1 MIDGETLALLQSRL
15 ARAAA
20 SVLEATRVAAFDPAL
35 AAGGAVGAA
44 ICLLDREPP
53 RLVAVA
59 EEGLLLAG
67 PLAPGLAVAL
77 LPHLRGPGDVVAAG
91 DPRLGL
97 APGEIA
103 MLQGVY
109 LDGEP
114 VGVVLSLARHDAL
127 ATTLV
132 LTPLRLLAAGEPDP
146 SLLALVAANSR
157 RPAWLRGDLLAQA
170 AGLAPAVLALER
182 LARAGGL
189 VEGSAHLA
197 AAAERAARAVLR
209 GCLESI
215 PAYTPVAP
223 AASGQPGA
231 ETPSRARRAGHPG
244 QDAPG
249 GLRPRGGP
257 VQSATGEV
265 RSASDR
271 GESSSR
277 PPRGSVTV
285 VEPEEAPAPRLR
297 LTLVPDDAGGL
308 VLDFAGSDL
317 YQPGTPALTAPRTVA
332 LARLAVAQ
340 ALPEVPLG
348 SGLLAVVEVRVPQGS
363 VLDPGLPP
371 EAGPLV
377 PTGPGGALPGA
388 GGAPGGDAALA
399 QRLVDLT
406 QRALARLTPARA
418 LAGHGDGGTLV
429 VEAPD
434 RPGRP
439 GWRCRLP
446 LGAGAGASVGADGLP
461 SVPPALAAEPAP
473 SIEAVEAA
481 YPLRITR
488 YALREGSA
496 GPGRYRGGPG
506 SEVEVELLP
515 EGQSPG
521 VTWRWEGPAG
531 VAPPGILGGG
541 AGAPGEAR
549 IEGGRLIVRT
559 AGGGGY
565 GNPYERAIRLVVED
579 VTAGVVSPA
588 EAKRAYGVALRPRPA
603 PAAQQAPAGGREEA
617 GQPAGRTRTRAGIAR
632 EETGAGAGIAWDV
645 DDERTYRIRN
655 FVFTNLAVEDL

>member
-1 MIDGETLALLQSRL
+1 MIDGETLALLESRL

-20 SVLEATRVAAFDPAL
+20 AVLEATCAAAFDPVL

-44 ICLLDREPP
+44 ICLLDRDGPP
-53 RLVAVA
+53 RLAAAA
-59 EEGLLLAG
+59 EGGLPLAG
-67 PLAPGLAVAL
+67 PLAPGLVAAL

-97 APGEIA
+97 VPGEVA

-109 LDGEP
+109 VDGAP
-114 VGVVLSLARHDAL
+114 VGAVLSLARHDAL
-127 ATTLV
+127 AETFV

-146 SLLALVAANSR
+146 SLLALIAANGR
-157 RPAWLRGDLLAQA
+157 RPPTLRGDLLAQA
-170 AGLAPAVLALER
+170 AGLAPAVLAVEE

-197 AAAERAARAVLR
+197 AAAERAARTALR
-209 GCLESI
+209 GRPPGGRDS
-215 PAYTPVAP
+215 AGAP
-223 AASGQPGA
+223 ARRPSPPDPPAVAQSLPEAEGSRGRPGEPGRPAGPEVA
-231 ETPSRARRAGHPG
+231 EWK
-244 QDAPG
+244 
-249 GLRPRGGP
+249 GP
-257 VQSATGEV
+257 
-265 RSASDR
+265 
-271 GESSSR
+271 
-277 PPRGSVTV
+277 PVTAA
-285 VEPEEAPAPRLR
+285 EPEEAPAPRLR
-297 LTLVPDDAGGL
+297 LALVPDGAGGV

-317 YQPGTPALTAPRTVA
+317 YQPGAPALAAPRAVA
-332 LARLAVAQ
+332 LARLAVAH
-340 ALPEVPLG
+340 ALPEVPLN
-348 SGLLAVVEVRVPQGS
+348 SGLLAAVEVRLAPGS
-363 VLDPGLPP
+363 VLDPALPP
-371 EAGPLV
+371 EAGPL
-377 PTGPGGALPGA
+377 ASAA
-388 GGAPGGDAALA
+388 GTGAPGGDAALA

-406 QRALARLTPARA
+406 HQALARLVPARA

-461 SVPPALAAEPAP
+461 NVPPALAAEPAP

-481 YPLRITR
+481 FPLRITR
-488 YALREGSA
+488 LALREGSA

-506 SEVEVELLP
+506 VEIEVELLP
-515 EGQSPG
+515 GGRGPG
-521 VTWRWEGPAG
+521 VAWRWEGPAG

-549 IEGGRLIVRT
+549 AEGSRLVVRT

-565 GNPYERAIRLVVED
+565 GNPYERAIRRVVED
-579 VTAGVVSPA
+579 VAAGLVGPA
-588 EAKRAYGVALRPRPA
+588 QAKRAYGVALRPRPA
-603 PAAQQAPAGGREEA
+603 GAPRPEPAGSRGEPGEPAAAGPGRETWE
-617 GQPAGRTRTRAGIAR
+617 
-632 EETGAGAGIAWDV
+632 V

-655 FVFTNLAVEDL
+655 LVFTTLAVEDL